1 MQITLYAVLLLKYFK
16 GKSESKYKIQN
27 TDTVDNVCFLML
39 NMAQFQIL
47 HVTFLYVHI
56 QG

>member
-39 NMAQFQIL
+39 MAQFQIL
-47 HVTFLYVHI
+47 HVTFLHVHI